1 MALVLRS
8 PPGMGVGKE
17 IKHFD
22 IGIVVPLREEF
33 RYVTEV
39 APQLESIPHEGA
51 YFYRLDFG
59 ATSAI
64 CCVVDQMGPLPAL
77 QAAIRLLG
85 FAEVNLLV
93 VLGIAGA
100 LDSDVALGDVVV
112 AREINEFQANS
123 KAESVD
129 EGYEVRYSGRHWTL
143 DFGIREALS
152 NFEFSAKSCFDS
164 WQTAANDHYRDLGSP
179 EGKDA
184 GRPQMH
190 LGSIAS
196 GNVVAASSAF
206 VAEVKRIDRKF
217 LAIDMEA
224 AGIAPAAGDRIH
236 PLPCLA
242 IRGVSDRADEQKA
255 SLDSDGKKAWR
266 RYAARNAA
274 AFLRELLKWDGFRKA
289 AGLDST
295 VAGTEDIAKQLATRL
310 KAQVAGP
317 WLIGVTFGVYVHGP
331 ALVEGEAVPMDL
343 TRLRV
348 ADGKVRSLLDAA
360 EKIRD
365 SLLLDGQLPE
375 AASGLQNLADG
386 FCTQLNS
393 PKALSLLRGFDQVVM
408 AVLFPEDENKE
419 AEAVLLQ
426 AEKIE
431 EEQGYEAVAEF
442 LKEFV
447 NSDARVRERYVDAL
461 AASKRWSEISDLVGT
476 IDPSELSRLEIE
488 HGFSAYAE
496 LGMNDR
502 AKLLMTQHK
511 KLFEDTG
518 AKMFR
523 RELSRRYQGISEN
536 EGGEAR

>member
-1 MALVLRS
+1 M
-8 PPGMGVGKE
+8 GKE

-39 APQLESIPHEGA
+39 ARQLESIPHEGA

-85 FAEVNLLV
+85 FARVNLLV
-93 VLGIAGA
+93 VLGVAGA

-152 NFEFSAKSCFDS
+152 NFEFSAKTCFDS
-164 WQTAANDHYRDLGSP
+164 WQTAASDHYRDLGSP
-179 EGKDA
+179 HGDL
-184 GRPQMH
+184 GRPQIH

-224 AGIAPAAGDRIH
+224 AGIASAAGDRIH

-242 IRGVSDRADEQKA
+242 IRGLSDRADEKKA

-274 AFLRELLKWDGFRKA
+274 AFLRELLKWDGFLKA
-289 AGLDST
+289 VGLDST
-295 VAGTEDIAKQLATRL
+295 VADAEDIAKQLASQL
-310 KAQVAGP
+310 KAQVGGP

-348 ADGKVRSLLDAA
+348 ADGKVQSLLEAA

-365 SLLLDGQLPE
+365 RLLLDGRLPE

-419 AEAVLLQ
+419 TEAVLLQ

-447 NSDARVRERYVDAL
+447 KSDARVRERYVDAL

-476 IDPSELSRLEIE
+476 IDPSELSRLELE
-488 HGFSAYAE
+488 HGFSACAE

-502 AKLLMTQHK
+502 AKILMSQHK

-523 RELSRRYQGISEN
+523 RELSRRYHGTSEN
-536 EGGEAR
+536 ENGKAI